1 MLRAQSVADFPNRSV
16 GIFVIVELVGAVQ
29 CRAVELDVTVD
40 MMPVRMGRNNE
51 LMLSLG
57 ELHRKLIPQFRCF
70 LRCDLTRLEG
80 LDQQIGN
87 NIFLRLA
94 RPSGDGGVYL
104 LTDGKFLP
112 SGISIALIGFHQ
124 QTIPR
129 LVWIFIVIQAVFE
142 YLRDAFSL
150 AGVSGF
156 DFCY

>member
-1 MLRAQSVADFPNRSV
+1 
-16 GIFVIVELVGAVQ
+16 
-29 CRAVELDVTVD
+29 
-40 MMPVRMGRNNE
+40 
-51 LMLSLG
+51 MLSLG